1 MAQIAGMELGRI
13 LEALRAVRD
22 PEVNAQG
29 AICGLRTLD
38 SARLL
43 NVLLYMLPHDWPSL
57 HAGLQAL
64 RQGLQGP
71 SATSLLAEVLAKS
84 PDLKELRAV
93 WDTQLTVPATSLC
106 TARHPVPIL
115 FFHHCRLACLW
126 SGLVI
131 FSAYTGQE

>member
-43 NVLLYMLPHDWPSL
+43 NVLLYMLPHDWPPFMQDCRHYGMACRALLPHHCLQISL
-57 HAGLQAL
+57 PKL
-64 RQGLQGP
+64 
-71 SATSLLAEVLAKS
+71 
-84 PDLKELRAV
+84 
-93 WDTQLTVPATSLC
+93 
-106 TARHPVPIL
+106 PIL
-115 FFHHCRLACLW
+115 R
-126 SGLVI
+126 SYGLCGTH
-131 FSAYTGQE
+131 S

>member
-1 MAQIAGMELGRI
+1 MAQFPGMELGKI

-29 AICGLRTLD
+29 ALCCLHSLG

-43 NVLLYMLPHDWPSL
+43 NVFLYMLPHDWPSL

-64 RQGLQGP
+64 RRELQGP
-71 SATSLLAEVLAKS
+71 SATSFLADFPAKC

-106 TARHPVPIL
+106 IA
-115 FFHHCRLACLW
+115 
-126 SGLVI
+126 
-131 FSAYTGQE
+131 